1 MHIVTWILSSLF
13 SMQTGESWNGNFD
26 RFQKIVLFFFPKRG
40 SIRREKHGPWFSLFV
55 SRILRIPLVC
65 RDRFKIKI
73 VIPYLL
79 NQKKKIY
86 IYIYIYSFQKFSQ
99 LFCWAFIME
108 KSYFLLNDLW
118 QMFLDLNDRL
128 KK

>member
-1 MHIVTWILSSLF
+1 
-13 SMQTGESWNGNFD
+13 MQTGESWNGNFD

-79 NQKKKIY
+79 NQKKNIY
-86 IYIYIYSFQKFSQ
+86 IYIYILFKNLVNYFVELSLWRRVISYSMI
-99 LFCWAFIME
+99 C
-108 KSYFLLNDLW
+108 
-118 QMFLDLNDRL
+118 DRCSL
-128 KK
+128 T